1 MVKFSI
7 IIPVYNLEDYLYR
20 CLESVLNQDYN
31 DFEIIL
37 INDGSDDNSLNI
49 IEEFKNQY
57 SSKIKVISQVNQGV
71 SSARNKGLQEA
82 EGEYII
88 FIDGDDY
95 IDSNHL
101 SNILEYIGKSKNS
114 FILNS
119 LFVETGET
127 TWVIPKASK
136 NYDCSFYGTLMN
148 ILDNHRYQGF
158 LFNKIFSNSVIKSNE
173 LKFKEN
179 LYYAEDTEFVI
190 RYLLELQKRES
201 DLVANIINSPTY
213 HYVQIKSS
221 ATHQFNI
228 RQFSLVNSMEE
239 IQCNLEKM
247 KSINKEVLYVV
258 QSNLIQSVLKM
269 IRLSRINGV
278 VNEHLE
284 DSLDKIVTNSWDNI
298 ETIWKSQRKIYSKV
312 FLTLRIIQEKV
323 KSKKIK

>member
-20 CLESVLNQDYN
+20 CLESVLNQAYN

-127 TWVIPKASK
+127 TWVIPKPSK

-158 LFNKIFSNSVIKSNE
+158 LFNKIFSNSVMN
-173 LKFKEN
+173 
-179 LYYAEDTEFVI
+179 
-190 RYLLELQKRES
+190 
-201 DLVANIINSPTY
+201 
-213 HYVQIKSS
+213 
-221 ATHQFNI
+221 
-228 RQFSLVNSMEE
+228 
-239 IQCNLEKM
+239 
-247 KSINKEVLYVV
+247 
-258 QSNLIQSVLKM
+258 
-269 IRLSRINGV
+269 
-278 VNEHLE
+278 
-284 DSLDKIVTNSWDNI
+284 
-298 ETIWKSQRKIYSKV
+298 
-312 FLTLRIIQEKV
+312 
-323 KSKKIK
+323 